1 MVHRECS
8 GLNLALVVIGD
19 RVEMVVVLE
28 EDLPP
33 AGHGRGLVDF
43 AALDVDGTLERDH
56 LAGNEELSL
65 LGDRVDDPR
74 DQPLSDVDAHV
85 I

>member
-1 MVHRECS
+1 MARRIHRECS
-8 GLNLALVVIGD
+8 GLALVVIGD
-19 RVEMVVVLE
+19 RVEVVVVLE

-33 AGHGRGLVDF
+33 VGHGRGLVDF

-56 LAGNEELSL
+56 LAGNKEL
-65 LGDRVDDPR
+65 LGDRADDPR